1 MTGSLPEPS
10 RPLLPKP
17 HITQFIQPEQADAEG
32 LEVRRFVAVQ
42 RHASDDLQ
50 ALSGEFVA
58 VLDLRIGGVADR
70 LLLADFCLSPP
81 SALGRSL
88 PIMVTKRAGQI
99 QCK

>member
-70 LLLADFCLSPP
+70 LLLAGSRPSLTDGSYP
-81 SALGRSL
+81 SAAVVQS
-88 PIMVTKRAGQI
+88 ASDI
-99 QCK
+99 QCSRL